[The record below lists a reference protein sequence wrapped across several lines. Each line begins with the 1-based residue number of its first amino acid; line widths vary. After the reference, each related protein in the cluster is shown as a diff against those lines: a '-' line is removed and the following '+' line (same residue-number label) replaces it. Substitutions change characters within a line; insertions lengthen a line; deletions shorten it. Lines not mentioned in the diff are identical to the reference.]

1 MAQEILFNNNARS
14 TLLAG
19 ISAGDTVLSVA
30 AGHGARFDSPGAGQ
44 IFKGT
49 LFNDAGNREI
59 VHVSARSGDTMSTVL
74 RAQEGTTALAWNAG
88 DGFSQNL
95 TAGAL
100 DQLSQLDRAETY
112 TAAKTF
118 NAVTALPGG
127 VSGVTSFTSGIGP
140 DYKQNIGLLATV
152 AAKALTVAFK
162 TKALADPSAVS
173 PSELAFRNATLTVGD
188 YVIGSLAAAAS
199 VVAPSGAT
207 LGFTA
212 SQTGYLYVYAL
223 LNGSTVEPII
233 TGSNHWDEATVQST
247 TAIGTGSDS
256 GSVLYSTTSR
266 SNVPIRYVGR
276 IKIQTGAV
284 AGEWDNEDTE
294 VSVGQLFKPR
304 SPELLASG
312 TVAAAPTL
320 DIPIEIYYS
329 MFKTFKLICDGFLP
343 ASDDVEFAL
352 RHSTD
357 GGSTFAS
364 AAASYNWVT
373 YNVGV
378 VTAGIG
384 TGAPDSIVRLN
395 GRTAG
400 STLAVGNGANEG
412 VSAEITIYNAESNS
426 LSTRFT
432 STANVRAAT
441 TDEVQLCTTAG
452 SVQTAG
458 DSTDIRIMFSSGNIA
473 SGNWSLFGYP

>member
-1 MAQEILFNNNARS
+1 
-14 TLLAG
+14 
-19 ISAGDTVLSVA
+19 V
-30 AGHGARFDSPGAGQ
+30 
-44 IFKGT
+44 
-49 LFNDAGNREI
+49 
-59 VHVSARSGDTMSTVL
+59 
-74 RAQEGTTALAWNAG
+74 
-88 DGFSQNL
+88 
-95 TAGAL
+95 
-100 DQLSQLDRAETY
+100 
-112 TAAKTF
+112 
-118 NAVTALPGG
+118 
-127 VSGVTSFTSGIGP
+127 
-140 DYKQNIGLLATV
+140 
-152 AAKALTVAFK
+152 
-162 TKALADPSAVS
+162 
-173 PSELAFRNATLTVGD
+173 
-188 YVIGSLAAAAS
+188 
-199 VVAPSGAT
+199 
-207 LGFTA
+207 
-212 SQTGYLYVYAL
+212 
-223 LNGSTVEPII
+223 
-233 TGSNHWDEATVQST
+233 
-247 TAIGTGSDS
+247 
-256 GSVLYSTTSR
+256 
-266 SNVPIRYVGR
+266 
-276 IKIQTGAV
+276 
-284 AGEWDNEDTE
+284 
-294 VSVGQLFKPR
+294 
-304 SPELLASG
+304 
-312 TVAAAPTL
+312 
-320 DIPIEIYYS
+320 
-329 MFKTFKLICDGFLP
+329 FLP